1 MGKIKGAFVF
11 ARGCEPVLDFRG
23 AWHAPYVKAGC
34 PDVLFHD
41 VRRSRVRNLVMAGVT
56 ERVAMTISGH
66 RTHSIFDRYDSCS
79 ESDLRN
85 AAILLENS
93 TDTKTSTSKK
103 S

>member
-1 MGKIKGAFVF
+1 
-11 ARGCEPVLDFRG
+11 
-23 AWHAPYVKAGC
+23 
-34 PDVLFHD
+34 
-41 VRRSRVRNLVMAGVT
+41 MAGVT

-66 RTHSIFDRYDSCS
+66 RTYSIFDRYDICS

-85 AAILLENS
+85 ATILLENS